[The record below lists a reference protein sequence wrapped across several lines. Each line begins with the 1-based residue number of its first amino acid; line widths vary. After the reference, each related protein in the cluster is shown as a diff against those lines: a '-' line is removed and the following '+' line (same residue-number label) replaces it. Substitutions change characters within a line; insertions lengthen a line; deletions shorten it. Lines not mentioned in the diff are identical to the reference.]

1 MEILAA
7 KLVKVGN
14 SRGVILPKKALD
26 KIGATGNELQL
37 TITDE
42 SISITALKKNV
53 RAGWDKAFKKM
64 HKAGDD
70 KPVFPVSFN
79 DEDTSDWK
87 W

>member
-14 SRGVILPKKALD
+14 SKGVILPKKALD
-26 KIGATGNELQL
+26 KIGATGTELQL
-37 TITDE
+37 TITDD
-42 SISITALKKNV
+42 SISIAAPKKNV
-53 RAGWDKAFKKM
+53 RANWAKAFKKM
-64 HKAGDD
+64 KKAGDD
-70 KPVFPVSFN
+70 KLAIPDVFV